1 MANDI
6 SNVSAGFSR
15 AGHFN
20 IDNVTDERIRNGNLT
35 IGEARTIAA
44 KVLGL
49 PTWAISLYPPKT
61 KRKALRRTESNASLK
76 SLRKKWQDMHYPCQ
90 QDLSVIG

>member
-35 IGEARTIAA
+35 IGEARTIQQRCRIAYMGYFSVSTENEA
-44 KVLGL
+44 KG
-49 PTWAISLYPPKT
+49 TTENGI
-61 KRKALRRTESNASLK
+61 KRQS

>member
-35 IGEARTIAA
+35 IGEAPHHCSKGARIAYMGYFSVSTENEA
-44 KVLGL
+44 KG
-49 PTWAISLYPPKT
+49 TTENGI
-61 KRKALRRTESNASLK
+61 KRQS
-76 SLRKKWQDMHYPCQ
+76 
-90 QDLSVIG
+90 